1 MFNIIK
7 HKQKTVFSILVDDNL
22 RKKVCDLDIKDRFNR
37 SLILDDV
44 RYSIPEIDDVLK
56 LKKQLID
63 KAASFM
69 E

>member
-1 MFNIIK
+1 
-7 HKQKTVFSILVDDNL
+7 
-22 RKKVCDLDIKDRFNR
+22 LDIKDKYNR
-37 SLILDDV
+37 SLILDGEKYD
-44 RYSIPEIDDVLK
+44 IPEIDDVLK

>member
-1 MFNIIK
+1 M
-7 HKQKTVFSILVDDNL
+7 VDDNL